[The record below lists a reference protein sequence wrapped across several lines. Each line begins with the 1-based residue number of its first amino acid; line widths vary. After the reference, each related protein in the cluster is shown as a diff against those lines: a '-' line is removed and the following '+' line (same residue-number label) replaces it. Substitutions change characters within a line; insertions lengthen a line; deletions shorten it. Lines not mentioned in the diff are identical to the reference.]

1 MVMISF
7 NVFKNGKLLSSDISK
22 GLLKTKQNKVL
33 FILHG
38 LYGRGKNW
46 QTFAKK
52 YSSDRD
58 QFVITVNLRNHGG
71 NEFKKEQSYLLM
83 SEDVTEIINYLGLS
97 KVDLLGHSMGGKL
110 AMVMTLL
117 DESYIDKVVVADIAP
132 VNYVQDNQNIID
144 ILLNLDLYSIKNRT
158 HADEILSNYINEKFL
173 RTFLLQNL
181 ELEEGKYKWSINLE
195 VIKKSMIDLR
205 SFPDFD
211 HIKLIENKI
220 LCIYGEDSDY
230 VKGEYFNNFKHY
242 FSNVS
247 FQKIK
252 DAGHFLHVE
261 KASEFY
267 EISLNF
273 FKN

>member
-1 MVMISF
+1 MISF
-7 NVFKNGKLLSSDISK
+7 NFFKNGKLLSSDTSK
-22 GLLKTKQNKVL
+22 DFIKTNQNKVL

-46 QTFAKK
+46 HTFAKK

-58 QFVITVNLRNHGG
+58 QLVITTNLRNHGG

-83 SEDVTEIINYLGLS
+83 AEDIMEIIKYLGVS

-195 VIKKSMIDLR
+195 VIKKSMKDLR
-205 SFPDFD
+205 SFPEFD
-211 HIKLIENKI
+211 NVKLIENKI
-220 LCIYGEDSDY
+220 LCIYGQNSDY
-230 VKGEYFNNFKHY
+230 VKEEYFNNFKKY
-242 FSNVS
+242 FSNLS

-267 EISLNF
+267 EISSNF

>member
-1 MVMISF
+1 MISF
-7 NVFKNGKLLSSDISK
+7 NIFKNGKLLSSDTIK
-22 GLLKTKQNKVL
+22 DFIKTNQNKVL

-46 QTFAKK
+46 HTFAKK

-58 QFVITVNLRNHGG
+58 QLVITANLRNHGG

-83 SEDVTEIINYLGLS
+83 AEDIMEIINYLGVS

-110 AMVMTLL
+110 AMVITML
-117 DESYIDKVVVADIAP
+117 DRSYIDKVVVADIAP
-132 VNYVQDNQNIID
+132 VNYSEDNQNIID
-144 ILLNLDLYSIKNRT
+144 ILLGLDLSSINNRA
-158 HADEILSNYINEKFL
+158 HADEVLSNYIDEKFL

-181 ELEEGKYKWSINLE
+181 EFEEGKYKWSINLE
-195 VIKKSMIDLR
+195 VIKKSMKDLR
-205 SFPDFD
+205 SFPAFEN
-211 HIKLIENKI
+211 IKLIENKI

-230 VKGEYFNNFKHY
+230 VNDEYFNNFKHY